1 MVVTSRATGSA
12 IIDPY
17 GRQVALTLNPD
28 EQAVLVGDVL
38 LGSGDGTLFTT
49 LGDWLGWLSL
59 AGLVFFVILQ
69 TVEERQQKKAQEKAD
84 ATS

>member
-1 MVVTSRATGSA
+1 
-12 IIDPY
+12 
-17 GRQVALTLNPD
+17 VALTLNPG
-28 EQAVLVGDVL
+28 EQAVLVGDVV
-38 LGSGDGTLFTT
+38 LGSRDGTLFTA

-59 AGLVFFVILQ
+59 AGLVFFVIFQ